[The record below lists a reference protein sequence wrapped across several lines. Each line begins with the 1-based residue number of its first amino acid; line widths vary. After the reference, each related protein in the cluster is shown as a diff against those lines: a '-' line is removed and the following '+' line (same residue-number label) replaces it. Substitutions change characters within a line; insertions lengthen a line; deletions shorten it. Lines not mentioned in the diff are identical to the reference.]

1 MPTPDNL
8 RPLDRRVE
16 PLRHDSQQQEIRYNT
31 DGSWFLAK
39 KFYNVSGGATVVGRP
54 YRRTNTG
61 ADLNNPQISALAA
74 LAAVYQDVVVALEAV
89 ANNAWCWCAVYGDV
103 DCGVEGTTDV
113 AAGDFL
119 RVVAATSTTGL
130 VVEAAATTK
139 TVNTLATAKAA
150 QAANSVVNVRVHLH
164 GDRAVLS

>member
-1 MPTPDNL
+1 MPHPDNL

-16 PLRHDSQQQEIRYNT
+16 PLRHDSQPQEVRYNS
-31 DGSWFLAK
+31 DGSYYIAK
-39 KFYNVSGGATVVGRP
+39 RYFNVTGGATVVGRP

-61 ADLNNPQISALAA
+61 ANLNNPQVSALAA

-103 DCGVEGTTDV
+103 DCGVEGTADV
-113 AAGDFL
+113 AAGNFL
-119 RVVAATSTTGL
+119 RVVAATSALAL

-139 TVNTLATAKAA
+139 TVNTVATAKAA

-164 GDRAVLS
+164 GDRAVIG